1 MPSNYMQSVPTTTR
15 RVRAVYEY
23 EEDADDRLPLF
34 VGDVI
39 TLIDEADGWFEGYN
53 ESGRFGWFPQNYV
66 GEYFFLACSHTMYKQ
81 TTRNELTS
89 LQRPCGP

>member
-1 MPSNYMQSVPTTTR
+1 MQSVPTTTR

-66 GEYFFLACSHTMYKQ
+66 EEYFFPVCSHTMYKQ
-81 TTRNELTS
+81 TTRNELTF